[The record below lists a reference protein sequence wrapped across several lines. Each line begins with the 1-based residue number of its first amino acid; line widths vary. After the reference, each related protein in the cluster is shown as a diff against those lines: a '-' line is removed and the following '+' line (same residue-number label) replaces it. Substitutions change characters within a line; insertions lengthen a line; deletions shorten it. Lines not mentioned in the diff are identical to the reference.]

1 MMKIEPIY
9 VQILVSALGVAVG
22 FGIQLWIAGR
32 SRQQTARLSKDT
44 LAVQQLV
51 SERATASFIA
61 EKRQKWID
69 ELRSDMAIH
78 IAQSQEIVWK
88 WQAIKDTT
96 AERVEILL
104 NAAFVDG
111 VSKIKDQKKVEFKR
125 NEIVQKMLDDFSKEN
140 GVRDREHQERHI
152 RIKFRLN
159 PKEHKVL
166 RELLDK
172 IRENV
177 LSAQG
182 AKPGEEISKINDQL
196 GVLLNSATEMTQV
209 ILKME
214 WQRIKQEVAY
224 PESLIAT
231 IPKPNQDH

>member
-1 MMKIEPIY
+1 MAGDSSL
-9 VQILVSALGVAVG
+9 VWQIFATIIGVSLQAAIAILGWRYAAKNTRDTLDIQELVSN
-22 FGIQLWIAGR
+22 R
-32 SRQQTARLSKDT
+32 T
-44 LAVQQLV
+44 
-51 SERATASFIA
+51 TASFIA

-88 WQAIKDTT
+88 WKAIKDTT

-111 VSKIKDQKKVEFKR
+111 VSKSKDQKKVEFKR
-125 NEIVQKMLDDFSKEN
+125 NEIVQKILDDFSKEN
-140 GVRDREHQERHI
+140 GARDREHQERHI

-159 PKEHKVL
+159 PKEHNEL
-166 RELLDK
+166 RDLLDK

-209 ILKME
+209 ILKKE

-231 IPKPNQDH
+231 IPKPNQDHQ